1 MIDGVHLIAEAI
13 RAEQKA
19 AAETAGKAAQ
29 TVNTTKSED
38 DPLTAITGGKKGQPK
53 KTDKKEDPAA
63 DTTKQDDKKEDPADD
78 TQQDDKK
85 EE

>member
-19 AAETAGKAAQ
+19 AAEAAGKAAQ

-38 DPLTAITGGKKGQPK
+38 DPLTAITGGKKGQSK
-53 KTDKKEDPAA
+53 KTDKKEDPA
-63 DTTKQDDKKEDPADD
+63 DGTQQDDTKEDPADD

>member
-19 AAETAGKAAQ
+19 AAEAAGETAQ
-29 TVNTTKSED
+29 TVNATKSED

-63 DTTKQDDKKEDPADD
+63 DTAKQDNEQEDPADN

>member
-19 AAETAGKAAQ
+19 AAEAVGKTAQ

-53 KTDKKEDPAA
+53 KTDKMEDPAEG
-63 DTTKQDDKKEDPADD
+63 TPQDDKKEDPADD

>member
-19 AAETAGKAAQ
+19 AAEAAGKTAQ

-53 KTDKKEDPAA
+53 KTDKKEDPAEG
-63 DTTKQDDKKEDPADD
+63 TPQDDKKEDPAYD

>member
-19 AAETAGKAAQ
+19 AAEAAGKAAQ

-38 DPLTAITGGKKGQPK
+38 DPLTAITGGKKGQFK
-53 KTDKKEDPAA
+53 KTDKKEDPA
-63 DTTKQDDKKEDPADD
+63 DGTQQDDKKEDPADD